1 MSINFFRYNGIS
13 PVFGKSPLDSEYMYP
28 TAFDEFGALKHLL
41 TTKHSLLNPTRAE
54 TSKDELDLFF
64 SVGNESL
71 KPAALSVVLV
81 WVLAASAWRLNLEQ
95 LDRRLDRL
103 RTIAMSNPSL
113 ATFKPIPLL
122 RQYVAEVQDAL
133 REIKDGIGE
142 KDNQALAQ
150 LQSLAQSR
158 LETLDSIFDTLLKQT
173 GALSSKAS
181 NEIQLV
187 IGSVTIQ
194 VMTPISQLHPPPSNA
209 AQDSDMMKRQSR
221 RATVFTLLAAF
232 YLPLSLVT
240 GIFGMNIKEFDD
252 VKPSFVLCFE
262 ALFAVI
268 AVTMIFY
275 GLYRYLPLVYNS
287 LRAPMSASFRKHRP
301 APSRSLYWLYH
312 VYEIM
317 SSLEKW
323 GNRRLDDLDLESG
336 YDKED

>member
-1 MSINFFRYNGIS
+1 MSTRFFRYNGIS
-13 PVFGKSPLDSEYMYP
+13 PVFGKSPLDSKYMYP

-71 KPAALSVVLV
+71 KPATLSVVLI

-150 LQSLAQSR
+150 LQSLAQPR

-194 VMTPISQLHPPPSNA
+194 VMTPISQVHPPHLM
-209 AQDSDMMKRQSR
+209 QR
-221 RATVFTLLAAF
+221 RTRT
-232 YLPLSLVT
+232 
-240 GIFGMNIKEFDD
+240 
-252 VKPSFVLCFE
+252 
-262 ALFAVI
+262 
-268 AVTMIFY
+268 
-275 GLYRYLPLVYNS
+275 
-287 LRAPMSASFRKHRP
+287 
-301 APSRSLYWLYH
+301 
-312 VYEIM
+312 
-317 SSLEKW
+317 
-323 GNRRLDDLDLESG
+323 
-336 YDKED
+336 